1 MGHQNKTHINSSKY
15 MFFFIATSWIHV
27 HETLSLNLK
36 ELRDNIFCQGLLVL
50 LDKHIAVVSILRINA
65 QQRMNHFKYIT
76 ATNVVDLEFYQFTVQ
91 FLYST
96 ELI

>member
-1 MGHQNKTHINSSKY
+1 MGHQNKTHINSRKY
-15 MFFFIATSWIHV
+15 MFFITTSWIHV
-27 HETLSLNLK
+27 HEPFSINLK
-36 ELRDNIFCQGLLVL
+36 ELRDNFFCQGLLVL
-50 LDKHIAVVSILRINA
+50 LDKHITVVSILRINA

-76 ATNVVDLEFYQFTVQ
+76 ATNVADLEFYQFTVQ